1 MATAGAPPL
10 HCGIPEE
17 VAIWEILVR
26 LAPKALLRCRAVCRA
41 WRRATSTRD
50 FLLAHH
56 AHQPSLALIYGED
69 GNSVLIMPFNHR
81 AGPVARLY
89 SVDDALFQASCD
101 GLLVICVHGKHFSIR
116 NPATRQYANL
126 SLLHGFKLLGM
137 YQHSHT
143 GEYRLLLYLS
153 VAVKWMYS
161 ALPQVQEGSYVF
173 TIGSGQ
179 PPRHIGCSDAEELI
193 CIPGSVCF
201 HGGLHWYTNHVI
213 KIFDTTAESF
223 RQMRSPFVRGHAR
236 LFEVDSMLGMS
247 TFNGDVDIWVVQEQ
261 DYKDEV
267 WALKYRVELPVAEI
281 RVQFGM
287 FEIKYCRARA
297 ESCEGDVL
305 VLLEF
310 DDWLLQ
316 VDINGSVLLFDD

>member
-1 MATAGAPPL
+1 
-10 HCGIPEE
+10 
-17 VAIWEILVR
+17 
-26 LAPKALLRCRAVCRA
+26 
-41 WRRATSTRD
+41 
-50 FLLAHH
+50 
-56 AHQPSLALIYGED
+56 
-69 GNSVLIMPFNHR
+69 
-81 AGPVARLY
+81 
-89 SVDDALFQASCD
+89 
-101 GLLVICVHGKHFSIR
+101 
-116 NPATRQYANL
+116 
-126 SLLHGFKLLGM
+126 M
-137 YQHSHT
+137 YQHSPT

-161 ALPQVQEGSYVF
+161 ALPEVQEGSYVF

-179 PPRHIGCSDAEELI
+179 PPRHIGCPDAEELI
-193 CIPGSVCF
+193 CIPGSVLF

-247 TFNGDVDIWVVQEQ
+247 TFNAEATHVYIWVVQEQ

-267 WALKYRVELPVAEI
+267 WALKYRVELPVSEI

-287 FEIKYCRARA
+287 FEIKYCRVRA
-297 ESCEGDVL
+297 ESCERDVL

-316 VDINGSVLLFDD
+316 VDINGKLVAGFHRRGLIRTQVRLKQTLVLHTFFTTLEDYVVNTLPSV

>member
-56 AHQPSLALIYGED
+56 AHQPSLLLIYGED

-81 AGPVARLY
+81 AGPVAADSVARLY

-101 GLLVICVHGKHFSIR
+101 GLLVICVHGKRFSIR

-137 YQHSHT
+137 YQHSPT

-161 ALPQVQEGSYVF
+161 ALPQVEEGSYVLMWAERLGGVHLGDGG
-173 TIGSGQ
+173 TGLPHDGGGGGSLPLGIGVAAPVVVSFS
-179 PPRHIGCSDAEELI
+179 PALLASWWCS
-193 CIPGSVCF
+193 
-201 HGGLHWYTNHVI
+201 
-213 KIFDTTAESF
+213 
-223 RQMRSPFVRGHAR
+223 
-236 LFEVDSMLGMS
+236 
-247 TFNGDVDIWVVQEQ
+247 
-261 DYKDEV
+261 
-267 WALKYRVELPVAEI
+267 
-281 RVQFGM
+281 
-287 FEIKYCRARA
+287 
-297 ESCEGDVL
+297 
-305 VLLEF
+305 
-310 DDWLLQ
+310 
-316 VDINGSVLLFDD
+316 